1 MQRAFQNRL
10 LNYIEFQKKRA
21 KSGEISESTVPNNY
35 KLIKPF
41 CDMNYIIITWKIV
54 TRGIL
59 KGKHASE
66 DRIPTME

>member
-1 MQRAFQNRL
+1 

-21 KSGEISESTVPNNY
+21 KSGEISESAVPNNY
-35 KLIKPF
+35 KTIKLY
-41 CDMNYIIITWKIV
+41 CDMNDIIITWEIV

-66 DRIPTME
+66 YRIPTIE